1 MIEVITVKLQYS
13 DFQIVG
19 ENYISQANDKKIK
32 SKSFVSKIKDKPYI
46 SIIVLSII
54 ILGCVCSSA
63 VMNYDPTYMDL
74 LNSNV
79 APNKEFYFGT
89 DSMGRD
95 IFSMIW
101 YGGRASLLIGIL
113 STIISTFIGIVYGS
127 ISGASSEI
135 VDDMMMR
142 LTEIIISIP
151 SILIIIFVQAMLG
164 KSTPI
169 SISIVI
175 GITSWMNISKI
186 VRSEVRQIRNS
197 EYILAA
203 KSMGGNFIYI
213 VGKHLLP
220 NFISSIMFIV
230 VTNIG
235 SAIAIESTLSFLG
248 IGLPLETISWGSM
261 LSLAEQ
267 ALLTNEWWIILIPGI
282 FLVVTL
288 VCITNIGNYIR
299 KINNKKLSNI

>member
-1 MIEVITVKLQYS
+1 MKLQYS
-13 DFQIVG
+13 DFEIVG
-19 ENYISQANDKKIK
+19 ENYIVQENNIKIK
-32 SKSFVSKIKDKPYI
+32 KKNFISEIKNKPYI
-46 SIIVLSII
+46 SILLLSII
-54 ILGCVCSSA
+54 MLGCIFSSRITNHDA
-63 VMNYDPTYMDL
+63 TYMDL
-74 LNSNV
+74 LNSNI

-101 YGGRASLLIGIL
+101 YGGKVSLLIGIL
-113 STIISTFIGIVYGS
+113 STIISTSIGILYGS
-127 ISGASSEI
+127 ISGLCFEIIDEIMMRFTEI
-135 VDDMMMR
+135 V
-142 LTEIIISIP
+142 LSIP
-151 SILIIIFVQAMLG
+151 SILIIIFTQAMLG
-164 KSTPI
+164 NATPI

-175 GITSWMNISKI
+175 GITSWMNIAKI

-213 VGKHLLP
+213 VRQHLLP
-220 NFISSIMFIV
+220 NFISSIMFMV

-248 IGLPLETISWGSM
+248 IGLPIEIISWGSM
-261 LSLAEQ
+261 LSLSQQ
-267 ALLTNEWWIILIPGI
+267 ALLTNQWWIILIPGI

-288 VCITNIGNYIR
+288 VCITNIGNYVR
-299 KINNKKLSNI
+299 KNNNKKLSNL

>member
-13 DFQIVG
+13 DFEIVG
-19 ENYISQANDKKIK
+19 ANYICQENHKKIK
-32 SKSFVSKIKDKPYI
+32 SKTFINQIKDKPYI
-46 SIIVLSII
+46 SIILLSII
-54 ILGCVCSSA
+54 TLGCIFSSA
-63 VMNYDPTYMDL
+63 VMNHNPSYMDL

-89 DSMGRD
+89 DSRGRD

-101 YGGRASLLIGIL
+101 YGGRVSLLIGIL
-113 STIISTFIGIVYGS
+113 STTISTFIGIIYGS

-135 VDDMMMR
+135 IDDIMMR
-142 LTEIIISIP
+142 FTEIILSIP

-175 GITSWMNISKI
+175 GITSWMNIAKI

-213 VGKHLLP
+213 VGQHLLP
-220 NFISSIMFIV
+220 NFISSIMFMV

-235 SAIAIESTLSFLG
+235 SAIVTESTLSFLG
-248 IGLPLETISWGSM
+248 IGLPLEIISWGSM

-299 KINNKKLSNI
+299 KNNNKKLSNL